1 MGYMKITCEQC
12 RKTYQIPDE
21 RIPRGK
27 EIVFPCPSC
36 KSLIRIYL
44 PADNSETAPS
54 AAEAPSAPDQ
64 KASRQDQDLMKKI
77 LSAVEDLPPMPQ
89 IVLKAQQVM
98 ANPNAG
104 FKEIGAIIETDQA
117 IAARVL
123 RMANSSF
130 YGLSGMVTSVH
141 QASVILGLKVLG
153 ELTLLLGTSKLLD
166 RELKGY
172 GVDAGTLWK
181 HSLAVA
187 FGSKLIANKR
197 IPRFEND
204 AFSVGLIHDA
214 GKLVLDPYI
223 FQKKPEFDVLMQDG
237 KKNFLDAEKELLGF
251 DHAELTAELCRFWKI
266 PENQTLAIRCHHEPS
281 LMQEERKLADILH
294 VANVIA
300 IRSGYGTGES
310 AALYPVQN
318 ASLEDL
324 LLSEEDLDGIQKE
337 VAEYVEKIS
346 SDMSKS

>member
-1 MGYMKITCEQC
+1 MKITCSQC

-36 KSLIRIYL
+36 KSLIRIHL
-44 PADNSETAPS
+44 PADNSEAVPS
-54 AAEAPSAPDQ
+54 AAKAPFGQEQPDTQ
-64 KASRQDQDLMKKI
+64 NGQDLMKKI

-89 IVLKAQQVM
+89 IVLKAQEVM
-98 ANPNAG
+98 AKPNAG

-123 RMANSSF
+123 RMANSSY

-141 QASVILGLKVLG
+141 QASVVLGLKTLA
-153 ELTLLLGTSKLLD
+153 ELILLLGTSKLLD

-172 GVDAGTLWK
+172 GVDSGFLWK

-187 FGSKLIANKR
+187 FGSKLIASKR
-197 IPRFEND
+197 MPKLEND
-204 AFSVGLIHDA
+204 SFSAGLIHDA
-214 GKLVLDPYI
+214 GKLVLDTHI
-223 FQKKPEFDVLMQDG
+223 SQKKPEFDALMQEG
-237 KKNFLDAEKELLGF
+237 KKNFLDAEKEILGF
-251 DHAELTAELCRFWKI
+251 DHSELTAELCRFWKI
-266 PENQTLAIRCHHEPS
+266 PENQTLAIRYHHEP
-281 LMQEERKLADILH
+281 LRMQEERKLANILH
-294 VANVIA
+294 IADVIA

-318 ASLEDL
+318 AALDDL
-324 LLSEEDLDGIQKE
+324 LFSEEDLDGIQNG
-337 VAEYVEKIS
+337 VADYVEKIS
-346 SDMSKS
+346 NDLAKA

>member
-44 PADNSETAPS
+44 PADNSQTVPS

-98 ANPNAG
+98 AKPNAG

-204 AFSVGLIHDA
+204 AFSAGLIHDA

-266 PENQTLAIRCHHEPS
+266 PENQTLAIRCHHEPA

-310 AALYPVQN
+310 TPLYPVQN

-324 LLSEEDLDGIQKE
+324 LFSEEDLYGIQRE
-337 VAEYVEKIS
+337 VADCVEKIS
-346 SDMSKS
+346 SDLVKS